1 MSMTIQQFSETF
13 NISMKAISSIMG
25 KWGNAQL
32 TVYEKDNET
41 GKLVGVAYTLN
52 FKNNVAF
59 KNRY

>member
-1 MSMTIQQFSETF
+1 MNMTIQQFSEIH
-13 NISMKAISSIMG
+13 NISMKALSSLMG

-32 TVYEKDNET
+32 TVYEKNRE